1 MIRLWDEKNKRIIP
15 EEEAL
20 KFTLEEAEQYYK
32 LRPAGI
38 SDKNG
43 AAVYEGDFV
52 KLKNMA
58 RDEKGK
64 RTDRR
69 VYFGTVA
76 FEHCFFFLDILSVE
90 NRNRRLEMPEQYM
103 HTIGYQEEIEV
114 LGNVYENPEL
124 LVKYTEYD
132 PDSFHKQND

>member
-1 MIRLWDEKNKRIIP
+1 MIRLWDEENKRMIP
-15 EEEAL
+15 EDEAF
-20 KFTLEEAEQYYK
+20 KFTLEEAEQFCK

-43 AAVYEGDFV
+43 TAVYEGDFV

-64 RTDRR
+64 RIDRK
-69 VYFGTVA
+69 VYFGTVT
-76 FEHCFFFLDILSVE
+76 FEHCCFFLDILSVE
-90 NRNRRLEMPEQYM
+90 NRNRRLEMPEQYI
-103 HTIGYQEEIEV
+103 HTIGYQEETEV
-114 LGNVYENPEL
+114 LGNVYENSEL

-132 PDSFHKQND
+132 PESFHKQND